1 MLFKRKRVVQVM
13 SRQGRP
19 KRRMPRLPRRVGRS
33 VLVVAL
39 HARVTRLL
47 GRRRRRCHVRYSRE
61 RGSDSRGFRRF
72 RRRSSR
78 WPRRRRRGGSL
89 FRRGRTAA
97 KHAWVWPLGYGVRG
111 GGAGPATVQLRGE
124 VRGELFGTARP
135 RRGQWCGQLSA
146 ESRVAS
152 KVREVASVFQ
162 PLASRS
168 ATPAVLAK
176 ALVPRWLQLRQTVC
190 DTFEGICRNLGAWKD
205 ARPPVRANSSAAP
218 SRQLTISTPSPK
230 DEQDAPS
237 GSHRL

>member
-1 MLFKRKRVVQVM
+1 VLFERKRVVQVM

-162 PLASRS
+162 PLASHS
-168 ATPAVLAK
+168 AAALFYPPALDISQ
-176 ALVPRWLQLRQTVC
+176 PQQRRTVC
-190 DTFEGICRNLGAWKD
+190 DTLEGICRYLGAGKG
-205 ARPPVRANSSAAP
+205 ARLSVRANSCSSLLTADKPHAFAA
-218 SRQLTISTPSPK
+218 
-230 DEQDAPS
+230 
-237 GSHRL
+237 